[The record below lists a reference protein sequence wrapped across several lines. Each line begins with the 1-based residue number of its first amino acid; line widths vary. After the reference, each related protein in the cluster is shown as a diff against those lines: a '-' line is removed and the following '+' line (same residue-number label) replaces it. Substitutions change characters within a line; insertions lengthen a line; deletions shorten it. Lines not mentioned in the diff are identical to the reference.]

1 MNVRTHAAIVAAI
14 GACVS
19 LGLAIQVRAGA
30 DQVAFP
36 EAYAKGV
43 KYLVVDKPTKQVHEF
58 YASPAAI
65 EAARK
70 GEPMPDGTVLTGALY
85 NAKLGDDGNPLKGPD
100 GRFLKADLRG
110 YAVMEKRA
118 GWGTEYPADKRNGEW
133 EYRVFTADKAPNEK
147 ANLGACFECHK
158 PQATHDFVYSYDNL
172 KTAEY
177 K

>member
-1 MNVRTHAAIVAAI
+1 MNVRIHAAIVAAI

-43 KYLVVDKPTKQVHEF
+43 KYLVVDKPSKQVHEF
-58 YASPAAI
+58 YASPAAF

-70 GEPMPDGTVLTGALY
+70 GEPMPDGTVLTGVLH
-85 NAKLGDDGNPLKGPD
+85 NAQLGDDGNPLKSAD
-100 GRFLKADLRG
+100 GRFIKADLRG

-118 GWGTEYPADKRNGEW
+118 GWGTEYPADKRNGDW
-133 EYRVFTADKAPNEK
+133 EYRVFRADKTANDG
-147 ANLGACFECHK
+147 ANLNGCFMCHK
-158 PQATHDFVYSYDNL
+158 PQAEQDYVFSYD
-172 KTAEY
+172 KMKIAA